1 MSKQNRL
8 GEELDELFLQ
18 IESDIVL
25 RQNFIK
31 NLRAEMGVA
40 STGGEFHQLVLRF
53 LTDNSCSLKNSNKKL
68 QKQILR
74 TIRQCQ

>member
-1 MSKQNRL
+1 MSKPNRL
-8 GEELDELFLQ
+8 GEELEELFRQ
-18 IESDIVL
+18 FESDIVM

-31 NLRAEMGVA
+31 SLRAEMGAA
-40 STGGEFHQLVLRF
+40 STGGEFHQLVLRS